1 MRKLKGFGGFIW
13 PLLGSAVLW
22 LLVGIVSGKMTAAQ
36 FYTCAKLATFAMLL
50 GLAQMTVVTSGD
62 GAIDLSQVY
71 SLTLCAFV
79 ACHFM
84 AVNIVFGIFMAVLAG
99 ALCGLA
105 NGLINIYF
113 KVPAMITTLAAGYIL
128 FSINLISAPFL
139 KTLPNPVFVAFIN
152 RSIGGI
158 SMLTFIVILTALL
171 LSLLLYK
178 TPYGRQLHA
187 VGQNR
192 DAAAYAGIPVR
203 LVVIVAF
210 TLAGGLTGLAGTL
223 CGAFIGGAFQDMG
236 STYFL
241 PSVAA
246 TFVGGTAAS
255 GGKSNVPGVC
265 LGALMM
271 SFMSMFLNTANLSP
285 GLQRFI
291 QGVFLVCILIASVSS
306 GKIAKKKQHNQ
317 AEPAASAPGQ
327 EF

>member
-1 MRKLKGFGGFIW
+1 MKRSMLSTVKYFSGLIW
-13 PLLGSAVLW
+13 PLLGSMLLW
-22 LLVGIVSGKMTAAQ
+22 AMIGIAAGKFTAPQ
-36 FYTCAKLATFAMLL
+36 FYTCAKLASFAMLL

-62 GAIDLSQVY
+62 GAIDLSQIY

-84 AVNIVFGIFMAVLAG
+84 SINIGLGLVMAILVG
-99 ALCGLA
+99 GLCGLI
-105 NGLINIYF
+105 NGAITIF
-113 KVPAMITTLAAGYIL
+113 FGVPAMITTLATGYIL
-128 FSINLISAPFL
+128 FSVNLISAPYL
-139 KTLPNPVFVAFIN
+139 KTLPNPAFVNFIN
-152 RSIGGI
+152 AGAGGI
-158 SMLTFIVILTALL
+158 SMLTFIVILAALL

-178 TPYGRQLHA
+178 TRYGRQLHA
-187 VGQNR
+187 VGQNKT
-192 DAAAYAGIPVR
+192 AAAYAGISVR
-203 LVVIVAF
+203 PVVITAF
-210 TLAGGLTGLAGTL
+210 VLAGGFCGLAGAL

-271 SFMSMFLNTANLSP
+271 SFMSMFLNTANFSP

-291 QGVFLVCILIASVSS
+291 QGIFFVCILIASISS
-306 GKIAKKKQHNQ
+306 GAQKRKLKRQKT
-317 AEPAASAPGQ
+317 
-327 EF
+327 

>member
-1 MRKLKGFGGFIW
+1 MKRLKGFGGFIW
-13 PLLGSAVLW
+13 PLLGSAILW
-22 LLVGIVSGKMTAAQ
+22 ALIGLVSGKFTAAQ
-36 FYTCAKLATFAMLL
+36 FYTCAKLSTFAMLL

-84 AVNIVFGIFMAVLAG
+84 VIHTVLGLFMAILAG
-99 ALCGLA
+99 CLCGLA
-105 NGLINIYF
+105 NGLINGF
-113 KVPAMITTLAAGYIL
+113 FRVPAMITTLATGYIL
-128 FSINLISAPFL
+128 FSVNLVSAPFL
-139 KTLPNPVFVAFIN
+139 KTLPNPAFVDFIN
-152 RSIGGI
+152 TNIGGI
-158 SMLTFIVILTALL
+158 SMLTFIVVLAALL
-171 LSLLLYK
+171 LALLLYG
-178 TPYGRQLHA
+178 TPYGKRLHA

-192 DAAAYAGIPVR
+192 TAAACAGIPVR
-203 LVVIVAF
+203 TVVISAF
-210 TLAGGLTGLAGTL
+210 TLAGGLTGLAGAL

-255 GGKSNVPGVC
+255 GGRSNVAGVC

-285 GLQRFI
+285 GVQRFI
-291 QGVFLVCILIASVSS
+291 QGLFLVCILIASAS
-306 GKIAKKKQHNQ
+306 GGGRAGKRRRGAAQ
-317 AEPAASAPGQ
+317 AA
-327 EF
+327 

>member
-1 MRKLKGFGGFIW
+1 MRRLKGFGGFIW
-13 PLLGSAVLW
+13 PLLGSALLW
-22 LLVGIVSGKMTAAQ
+22 ALIGIVSGKFTAAQ

-84 AVNIVFGIFMAVLAG
+84 VINIALGLLMAVFTG
-99 ALCGLA
+99 CLCGLA
-105 NGLINIYF
+105 SGLINGYF
-113 KVPAMITTLAAGYIL
+113 RVPAMITTLATGYIL

-139 KTLPNPVFVAFIN
+139 KTLPNPAFVAFIN
-152 RSIGGI
+152 TSAGGI
-158 SMLTFIVILTALL
+158 SMLTFIVILAALL
-171 LSLLLYK
+171 LALLLYR
-178 TPYGRQLHA
+178 TPYGKQLHA

-192 DAAAYAGIPVR
+192 AAAACAGIPVR
-203 LVVIVAF
+203 PVVIAAF
-210 TLAGGLTGLAGTL
+210 TLAGGLTGLAGAL

-241 PSVAA
+241 PSIAA

-255 GGKSNVPGVC
+255 GGKSNVVGVC

-285 GLQRFI
+285 GVQRSI
-291 QGVFLVCILIASVSS
+291 QGLFLVCILIASVSNS
-306 GKIAKKKQHNQ
+306 SRPRARKQGQ
-317 AEPAASAPGQ
+317 TAADAA
-327 EF
+327 